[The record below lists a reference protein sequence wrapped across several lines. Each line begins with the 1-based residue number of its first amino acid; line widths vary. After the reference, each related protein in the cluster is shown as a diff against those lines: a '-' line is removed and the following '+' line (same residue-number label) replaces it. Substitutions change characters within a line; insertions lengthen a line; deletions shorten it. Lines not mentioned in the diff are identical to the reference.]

1 MNDRCPSRSAPV
13 VAIIGGGASGTLTA
27 IQLLRTAR
35 SAGSSL
41 CVVIIDRFGRHGRG
55 VAYSTADPRHLLN
68 VPAERMSALPHDP
81 GHLVRWAGRTG
92 FLPRAEYGTYLA
104 QTLAEEE
111 RASAPGG
118 TLHRIT
124 GAVIAVSPGMGR
136 PFRLQLSHGGRVDAD
151 AVVLSPGALPRKGN
165 PRLAGFRRYLT
176 DPWEP
181 GRLAAVKDGAPVL
194 VVGSGLTMVDVALTV
209 TRAHPDTTVHA
220 VSRHGLLPHRH
231 LSADPAGP
239 VDLEIPSG
247 PLDLQALLRVIRRA
261 AARSDDWRDVVDALR
276 PQVPWLWSRLP
287 ADQRELFL
295 ARIARYWEIH
305 RHRMAPEV
313 AGQIDGLLATGRL
326 RITRG
331 ELADV
336 RPDGDRIR
344 ARVHGRELSAGWL
357 IDCTGPAGDP
367 LVHSLLRTGL
377 VRSDPLRL
385 GLATDGAGA
394 LLDGDGRPHERL
406 FTLGPLRRGEL
417 YETTAIPEIRAQAA
431 AIAPRIFGAV
441 TATRRVRSA

>member
-1 MNDRCPSRSAPV
+1 V
-13 VAIIGGGASGTLTA
+13 IVGGGASGTLTA
-27 IQLLRTAR
+27 IQLLRTAH
-35 SAGSSL
+35 AGGSSL
-41 CVVIIDRFGRHGRG
+41 CVVIVDRFGRHGRG

-111 RASAPGG
+111 RASAPCG

-124 GAVIAVSPGMGR
+124 GAVVAVSPGPGR
-136 PFRLQLSHGGRVDAD
+136 PFRLQLSYGGRIDAD
-151 AVVLSPGALPRKGN
+151 AVVLSPGVLPRNGN
-165 PRLAGFRRYLT
+165 PWLAGFGRYLS

-194 VVGSGLTMVDVALTV
+194 VVGTGLTMVDVALTV
-209 TRAHPDTTVHA
+209 TSAHPDTTVHA
-220 VSRHGLLPHRH
+220 VSRHGLLPQRH
-231 LSADPAGP
+231 LSPDPAGP

-247 PLDLQALLRVIRRA
+247 PLDLAALLRVVRDA
-261 AARSDDWRDVVDALR
+261 AARCDDWRDVVDALR

-287 ADQRELFL
+287 NDQRALFL
-295 ARIARYWEIH
+295 ARVARYWEVH

-313 AGQIDGLLATGRL
+313 AARIDGLVDAGRL
-326 RITRG
+326 RISRG
-331 ELADV
+331 ELSDV
-336 RPDGDRIR
+336 RPDGDRILAR
-344 ARVHGRELSAGWL
+344 AGGRELSAGWL

-367 LVHSLLRTGL
+367 LVNGLLRTGL
-377 VRSDPLRL
+377 VRHDPLRL

-394 LLDGDGRPHERL
+394 LLDAGGRAHDRL